1 MDQSA
6 ATEET
11 KAILVEG
18 EDQEF
23 INREMNLYDFQHN
36 RMVVMLLI
44 GELILMIL
52 NCSTQTRLRRK
63 LVFFSICS
71 YTLSSMAVLKPK
83 FVLGGESFRV

>member
-23 INREMNLYDFQHN
+23 INRKMNLYDYQHN

-52 NCSTQTRLRRK
+52 NCSTQTRL
-63 LVFFSICS
+63 
-71 YTLSSMAVLKPK
+71 
-83 FVLGGESFRV
+83 